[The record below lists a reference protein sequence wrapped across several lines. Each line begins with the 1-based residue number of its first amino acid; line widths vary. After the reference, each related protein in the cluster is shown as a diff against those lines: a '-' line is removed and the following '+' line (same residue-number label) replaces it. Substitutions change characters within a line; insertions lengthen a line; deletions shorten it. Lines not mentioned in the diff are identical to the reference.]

1 MSRTVL
7 IVFQP
12 SQFTKQPL
20 NNYKITE
27 WILNAVL
34 QHTQMRDN
42 DNIQYIIITAWINY
56 YYTKPKI

>member
-12 SQFTKQPL
+12 SHFTKQPL